1 MFVNRCDGAL
11 QQSKTSRMV
20 GRKRQLQSG
29 RRVTLE
35 SARKK
40 CRLPSQEGAAEE
52 DYAALVGLVRKEAV
66 AVLLVPLNSY
76 EVQDTGVG

>member
-11 QQSKTSRMV
+11 RQSKTPRTASI
-20 GRKRQLQSG
+20 KRQLQSG

-35 SARKK
+35 SALKK

-52 DYAALVGLVRKEAV
+52 DDEALVSLVRGEAV
-66 AVLLVPLNSY
+66 AMLPVPPNSY
-76 EVQDTGVG
+76 HVQDSGVE